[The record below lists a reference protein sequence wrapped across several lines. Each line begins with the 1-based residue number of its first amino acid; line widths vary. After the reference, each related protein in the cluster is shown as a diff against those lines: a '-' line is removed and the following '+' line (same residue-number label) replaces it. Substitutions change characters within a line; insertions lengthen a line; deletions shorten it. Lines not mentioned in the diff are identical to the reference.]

1 LDSLDWSH
9 KYEVHS
15 ISRLDLQSCGMTTQQ
30 INQLTDEDM
39 DRIAE
44 ELAHRYHLN
53 GFNENA
59 VFVAQL
65 ILAEKEGGEHEA

>member
-1 LDSLDWSH
+1 MDSLDWSRT
-9 KYEVHS
+9 YDVHS

-44 ELAHRYHLN
+44 ELAHRYNLN
-53 GFNENA
+53 GFHEDA
-59 VFVAQL
+59 VFVARR
-65 ILAEKEGGEHEA
+65 ILAEKEGETHEA